1 MDKFRNAV
9 QRTVEKQRMEAVNA
23 QPAVQQNVVQQPAVQ
38 QNVIQQPAVQQNVVQ
53 QQVQTTDLLKLK
65 ENIQKEINKD
75 TRDWHK
81 KEYLYINFKIPIW
94 YIILVIA
101 LVVILIFFFSRE
113 ISKFENKTYDPY
125 GMGIRHY
132 ISRDDTGAVET
143 SLEERQVGGKNLKLE
158 PMVEQLTSAPEPP
171 NFSEYYNIEA
181 NIKDGSVMIDRENF
195 ENSALSLD
203 KLLEA
208 NKGL

>member
-1 MDKFRNAV
+1 
-9 QRTVEKQRMEAVNA
+9 
-23 QPAVQQNVVQQPAVQ
+23 
-38 QNVIQQPAVQQNVVQ
+38 
-53 QQVQTTDLLKLK
+53 
-65 ENIQKEINKD
+65 
-75 TRDWHK
+75 
-81 KEYLYINFKIPIW
+81 
-94 YIILVIA
+94 
-101 LVVILIFFFSRE
+101 
-113 ISKFENKTYDPY
+113 
-125 GMGIRHY
+125 MGIRHY